1 VLGNLKVLG
10 VNNNNVEVILQSMY
24 SQDQYDKLEHL
35 SVSLFES
42 EGTTFPHW
50 FLENAQNLEKLIV
63 EWSSFVEIFHDQS
76 IGIEKGQVTIST
88 RLKDLTLNQLHDLDH
103 ICKEGLQIDPVLQHL
118 EQLAVVH
125 CSSLV
130 NLVPSSVTFA
140 YLRHLE
146 VANCNGMINLIT
158 CLTAKSLV
166 NLATMKIESCN
177 LLQDIMN
184 ANENEKD
191 KEIVFSSL
199 ETLELVSLP
208 RLRSFCS
215 CKCSLL
221 FPLLENVLVKE
232 CPRMEIFSTG
242 DTSTPDLQQVQIEE
256 NNKQNFWEGDLNGTI
271 NKLFEDKLNRNSL
284 EQLALNGKDAMM
296 ILNDHME
303 EAKFPKVETLR
314 MQCLYD
320 TQLTWWNDLLEIF
333 PNVVGLQVRQSSM
346 QTLFPVEESAHCS
359 TRIAQQVRKL
369 ELFEMEHLKHI
380 WHEESLADQLAPQN
394 LESLGI
400 SACPNMVSVVSSSV
414 SFQSLKELYVENCK
428 GMTHLITSSIAKS
441 LMQLEKLIVRNCE
454 MIKDVVNVD
463 DEEADEDI
471 IFENLE
477 YLELSTL
484 ISLRSFCYGK
494 HALIFP
500 SLIWFIVKACPQM
513 EVFSPGSIIAP
524 YLRTVEVENQRKQW
538 KGDLN
543 ITIEQLFKDN
553 QSRIQIKIKVFC
565 KVKPSICMQYVCA

>member
-1 VLGNLKVLG
+1 
-10 VNNNNVEVILQSMY
+10 
-24 SQDQYDKLEHL
+24 
-35 SVSLFES
+35 
-42 EGTTFPHW
+42 
-50 FLENAQNLEKLIV
+50 
-63 EWSSFVEIFHDQS
+63 
-76 IGIEKGQVTIST
+76 
-88 RLKDLTLNQLHDLDH
+88 
-103 ICKEGLQIDPVLQHL
+103 
-118 EQLAVVH
+118 
-125 CSSLV
+125 
-130 NLVPSSVTFA
+130 
-140 YLRHLE
+140 
-146 VANCNGMINLIT
+146 
-158 CLTAKSLV
+158 
-166 NLATMKIESCN
+166 
-177 LLQDIMN
+177 
-184 ANENEKD
+184 
-191 KEIVFSSL
+191 
-199 ETLELVSLP
+199 
-208 RLRSFCS
+208 
-215 CKCSLL
+215 
-221 FPLLENVLVKE
+221 
-232 CPRMEIFSTG
+232 
-242 DTSTPDLQQVQIEE
+242 
-256 NNKQNFWEGDLNGTI
+256 
-271 NKLFEDKLNRNSL
+271 
-284 EQLALNGKDAMM
+284 MM

-553 QSRIQIKIKVFC
+553 QVVSHSNKN
-565 KVKPSICMQYVCA
+565 